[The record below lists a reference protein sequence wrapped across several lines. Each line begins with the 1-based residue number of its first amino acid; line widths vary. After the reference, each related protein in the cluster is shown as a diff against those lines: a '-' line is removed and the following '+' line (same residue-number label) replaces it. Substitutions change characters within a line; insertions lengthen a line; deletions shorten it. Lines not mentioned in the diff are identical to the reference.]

1 MAVGVGVSGMPLKG
15 GHGMGVRLP
24 HAGTPLVG
32 QAVRSAIADARS
44 RRPDR
49 REQPDAA
56 SARICVR
63 RVCRSRA
70 PGVRP
75 KCFAWRA
82 YISIAR
88 ALSRMSFNLPH
99 HTHRLQRRVGNA
111 MAG

>member
-63 RVCRSRA
+63 LVADLAGHVALFS
-70 PGVRP
+70 VRKP
-75 KCFAWRA
+75 VLSDTITA
-82 YISIAR
+82 
-88 ALSRMSFNLPH
+88 AL
-99 HTHRLQRRVGNA
+99 
-111 MAG
+111 